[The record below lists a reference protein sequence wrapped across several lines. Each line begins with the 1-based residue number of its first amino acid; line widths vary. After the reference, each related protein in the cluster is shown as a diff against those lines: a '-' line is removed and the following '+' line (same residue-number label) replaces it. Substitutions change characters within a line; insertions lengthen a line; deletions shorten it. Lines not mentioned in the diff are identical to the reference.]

1 MAKRM
6 QPPAR
11 RATTRAKQSSRTRD
25 VDAAEHVEPA
35 DDADEPDDEIATDT
49 ALFLFLRKPPSAA
62 DHCVIIATTQQGEHV
77 VQDRTVSEVR
87 KQPKQLANAVL
98 ASCSKLALSE
108 RRELRFRAT
117 WQQGDRV
124 VASYAWRV
132 GDGDPTALDG
142 TVDSF
147 LRQQQQHSETLHRVH
162 LEGLPMLQDGW
173 NKLLSSAHRRIDA
186 LEKQNE
192 ELSARL
198 RKAGDVEA
206 EVIMATTASDLEART
221 RTADMIQD
229 RLLPLLQHLLLK
241 AANSAA
247 AVAPAPA
254 AEVPKHDPSNDK
266 PSG

>member
-98 ASCSKLALSE
+98 AS
-108 RRELRFRAT
+108 
-117 WQQGDRV
+117 
-124 VASYAWRV
+124 
-132 GDGDPTALDG
+132 
-142 TVDSF
+142 
-147 LRQQQQHSETLHRVH
+147 
-162 LEGLPMLQDGW
+162 
-173 NKLLSSAHRRIDA
+173 
-186 LEKQNE
+186 
-192 ELSARL
+192 
-198 RKAGDVEA
+198 
-206 EVIMATTASDLEART
+206 
-221 RTADMIQD
+221 
-229 RLLPLLQHLLLK
+229 
-241 AANSAA
+241 
-247 AVAPAPA
+247 
-254 AEVPKHDPSNDK
+254 
-266 PSG
+266 